1 MVDAIRALV
10 LRLPQQNK
18 YLLQYLCAFLV
29 KVAARGSV
37 NKMHAMNLSIV
48 FGPNVLH
55 QRNADAYDTTNMAII
70 YSVVQLFI
78 EQYDTIFEGID
89 EERRWEKGG

>member
-1 MVDAIRALV
+1 
-10 LRLPQQNK
+10 
-18 YLLQYLCAFLV
+18 
-29 KVAARGSV
+29 
-37 NKMHAMNLSIV
+37 MHAMNLSIV

-78 EQYDTIFEGID
+78 EQYDQVFEGID
-89 EERRWEKGG
+89 EERR